1 MLIKRLNFAFG
12 IAKKHDCEIIIES
25 EVGKETTFEEAFT

>member
-1 MLIKRLNFAFG
+1 VVLAVAHG

-25 EVGKETTFEEAFT
+25 EVEKETTVEEAFT

>member
-1 MLIKRLNFAFG
+1 MLIKGLNFALG

-25 EVGKETTFEEAFT
+25 EVGKETTVEEAFT